1 MHKIG
6 QRYSGNRLLLRIHCN
21 SSARRLEGLCSRD
34 NSGLIVGMSIQG
46 LCHID
51 RADGPMGS
59 KMRRR
64 AFGLLGFPSRYVGTY
79 FTVKI
84 VTNSEQT
91 NDEYYLL
98 LAMISPNTIKSNHQ
112 RCLFTF

>member
-1 MHKIG
+1 M
-6 QRYSGNRLLLRIHCN
+6 
-21 SSARRLEGLCSRD
+21 SSA
-34 NSGLIVGMSIQG
+34 Q
-46 LCHID
+46 
-51 RADGPMGS
+51 RAFTRVMQNAS
-59 KMRRR
+59 FFAWCARFCALVAIRR